1 MAEFWT
7 LTPRMI
13 MIAINADA
21 KRRND
26 ESELHAN
33 LAAYQ
38 AWRLAYFMRV
48 KKLPPKPDDLT
59 SKKGPPRSGS
69 GPDWKAQKAMIETIN
84 AMFGGFDD
92 RPKAQEG

>member
-1 MAEFWT
+1 
-7 LTPRMI
+7 MI

-38 AWRLAYFMRV
+38 AWRLAFLMRV
-48 KKLPPKPDDLT
+48 KKLPQKPDDLM
-59 SKKGPPRSGS
+59 SKKGQRRAGSGS
-69 GPDWKAQKAMIETIN
+69 DWKAQKAMIETIN
-84 AMFGGFDD
+84 AMFGGFDN
-92 RPKAQEG
+92 RVKTKEG